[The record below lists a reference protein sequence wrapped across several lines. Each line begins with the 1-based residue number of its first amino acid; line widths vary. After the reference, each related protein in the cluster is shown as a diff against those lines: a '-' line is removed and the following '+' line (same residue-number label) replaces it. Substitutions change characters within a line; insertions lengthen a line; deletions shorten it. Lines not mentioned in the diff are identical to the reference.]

1 MFFSFVYLR
10 QFWCSLFRFFLF
22 CSHLNLLNHIAA
34 DAPPTT
40 SPTKTK
46 ILEDW
51 KIITAAV
58 LGVIIIL
65 VFIGA
70 VAYCCC
76 WKRRSKRRRDG
87 KISLFRYD
95 SSYSVIPSKLLNNL
109 LISWSSTYRQTNTKR
124 EHKRKTLFKN
134 FFFFS
139 LCTSTVLKWT
149 SFFTF

>member
-40 SPTKTK
+40 APTKTK
-46 ILEDW
+46 IVEDW

-65 VFIGA
+65 VFAGA

-87 KISLFRYD
+87 NIPLFRYD

-124 EHKRKTLFKN
+124 EHKRKTWFKN
-134 FFFFS
+134 FIFS
-139 LCTSTVLKWT
+139 VCVQVQ
-149 SFFTF
+149 